1 MKFTFTLF
9 FIAMFCYSA
18 QSQTLTS
25 TFDLV
30 DPSLTWPWNWDIA
43 TDQDRIVTVNEKGTL
58 NIKENG
64 SWENIE
70 IDANNP
76 DLEPRGLVI
85 ADDGTIWFTTLENGL
100 WKYTIDNEFVN
111 FNTSNSQLPLDE
123 LRSIDIYNET
133 LWLSTSDGQGLIRY
147 NINSG
152 AVLHLTSADF
162 SDLKTD
168 FNLDPHID
176 NLGSVFFSNRECL
189 SIIDTMLNWENED
202 MRFYISGGRVK
213 DIHFVSDTEVWIAM
227 DGGLVLYDG
236 SNYEVVLENQFVNYL
251 QVFKDSK
258 GYIWLSDL
266 GEGVSVFANGEL
278 YPFYFDD
285 DNMIPSQIFEFVE
298 HQDTI
303 LAVGLLGNNIAKLT
317 FDIGT
322 STSDVIDN
330 TQIQTFPNPASST
343 IQITK
348 DFHVQIDRWSI
359 YDHLGKK
366 VLEDSFS
373 NNTID
378 VSDLAIGRYSLLL
391 ETAEGTVVKEVV
403 ISR

>member
-1 MKFTFTLF
+1 MKFTFPLF

-43 TDQDRIVTVNEKGTL
+43 TDQNRIVTVNEKGTL

-70 IDANNP
+70 IDANNS
-76 DLEPRGLVI
+76 DLEPRGVVI

-100 WKYTIDNEFVN
+100 WKYTTDNEFVN
-111 FNTSNSQLPLDE
+111 YNTSNSQLPLDE

-133 LWLSTSDGQGLIRY
+133 LWISTSDGQGLIIY
-147 NINSG
+147 NIISG

-189 SIIDTMLNWENED
+189 SIIDPMLNWENED

-236 SNYEVVLENQFVNYL
+236 SDYEVVLENQFVNYL

-343 IQITK
+343 IQITN

-359 YDHLGKK
+359 YDLLGKK
-366 VLEDSFS
+366 ILEDSFS
-373 NNTID
+373 SNSID

>member
-1 MKFTFTLF
+1 MKFTFTF
-9 FIAMFCYSA
+9 IFIAIFCYNS

-43 TDQDRIVTVNEKGTL
+43 TDQNRIVTVNEKGTL

-70 IDANNP
+70 IDADNP
-76 DLEPRGLVI
+76 DIEPRGVVI

-100 WKYTIDNEFVN
+100 WKYTTDNQFVN
-111 FNTSNSQLPLDE
+111 YNTSNSQLPLDE

-133 LWLSTSDGQGLIRY
+133 LWLSTSEGQGLIRY

-152 AVLHLTSADF
+152 AVLLLNSANS

-176 NLGSVFFSNRECL
+176 DSGSVFFSNRECL
-189 SIIDTMLNWENED
+189 SIIDPMLNWENED

-213 DIHFVSDTEVWIAM
+213 DIHFVSDVEIWIAM

-251 QVFKDSK
+251 QVFKDSN

-266 GEGVSVFANGEL
+266 GEGVSVYANGEL

-285 DNMIPSQIFEFVE
+285 DNTIPTQVFEFVE

-303 LAVGLLGNNIAKLT
+303 LAVGLLGNNITKLT

-322 STSDVIDN
+322 STSDVVDN
-330 TQIQTFPNPASST
+330 IVIQTFPNPASSI
-343 IQITK
+343 IQISD
-348 DFHVQIDRWSI
+348 DFHVEIERWSI
-359 YDHLGKK
+359 YSLLGKK
-366 VLEDSFS
+366 ILEDRFIGNS
-373 NNTID
+373 ID
-378 VSDLAIGRYSLLL
+378 VSKLAIGRYSLLL
-391 ETAEGTVVKEVV
+391 ETNEGTVVKEVV